1 MIFFAGKAEQPV
13 ARRKGRDVCLIH
25 LADREGAGD
34 ALVAALHGGRVLSI
48 EGAALLVDHDA
59 VRAQRVEAVAV
70 KLAGE
75 QPLRRA
81 ERVGGIHDDEVV
93 LFLALADKFQRVL
106 VINVYAA
113 VVHAAGVAGQIGTAG
128 FDDLRVHLHKVDAL
142 HAVVAGQFPHYT
154 AVACADNKNVLGVF
168 VYRHRHMGN
177 HLVVDELV
185 ALGQHDVAV
194 ALLGVKLAV
203 DPDAVLD
210 IRGVKFRKPHF
221 HTANLPVKP
230 AHSGAECPGPRGRSC
245 CSPWPWHTR
254 YNPRSAR

>member
-93 LFLALADKFQRVL
+93 LFLALADEFQRVL

-113 VVHAAGVAGQIGTAG
+113 VVHAAGIAGQIGTAG

-194 ALLGVKLAV
+194 PLLGVKLAV

>member
-93 LFLALADKFQRVL
+93 LFLALADEFQRVL

-142 HAVVAGQFPHYT
+142 HAVVAG
-154 AVACADNKNVLGVF
+154 
-168 VYRHRHMGN
+168 
-177 HLVVDELV
+177 
-185 ALGQHDVAV
+185 LGQHDVAVQRQHAAKLRCLKNVDALVV

-230 AHSGAECPGPRGRSC
+230 AHLGAECPGPRGRSC

-254 YNPRSAR
+254 YNPKSAR